1 MSKRYLWIDCTWR
14 WRGRRGCR
22 YVTRAVARISRNEYI
37 TEVMGVKL
45 GH

>member
-14 WRGRRGCR
+14 WRGRGCR

-37 TEVMGVKL
+37 TEVLAVKL
-45 GH
+45 SH

>member
-14 WRGRRGCR
+14 WRGRGCR
-22 YVTRAVARISRNEYI
+22 YVTRWVDRMSRSEYSK
-37 TEVMGVKL
+37 EVMAVKL